1 MRVALRQPDTG
12 SSVALR
18 DAERYCAGMARR
30 EAKNFYWGF
39 IALPRTKR
47 MAIYALY
54 DFARQVDDEAD
65 RAANDRAP
73 ANLAVHRDRLNRC
86 INGDYADPVMRGLG
100 AAIERFHIPAN
111 ELNQIIDGV
120 AMDLERSRYDS
131 WAELQAYC
139 RLVASSVGRMCVRIF
154 GYDNEEALL
163 RADDLGQAMQLT
175 NILRDIREDH
185 AEYGRVYLPQDELAR
200 FELCDDAIIA
210 SFANGDGGGP
220 GDPGPGWVPFV
231 HEQASRARA
240 LFDSGVQVSRMIPK
254 SSAACVLTMAGIYRD
269 ILRQI
274 EEDPTLPLTRR
285 VSLSSRSKLGVM
297 ARAWLRAA

>member
-1 MRVALRQPDTG
+1 MRVAIRQPDVG
-12 SSVALR
+12 SSMTLR

-39 IALPRTKR
+39 IALPRPKR

-65 RAANDRAP
+65 RAVTDRAP
-73 ANLAVHRDRLNRC
+73 VNLTAHRERLQRC
-86 INGDYADPVMRGLG
+86 LAGDYADPVMRGLG
-100 AAIERFHIPAN
+100 AAIERYQIPAE
-111 ELNQIIDGV
+111 ELDQIIAGV
-120 AMDLERSRYDS
+120 AMDLERSRYAS
-131 WAELQAYC
+131 WEDLQQYC

-154 GYDNEEALL
+154 GYDDEEALL

-185 AEYGRVYLPQDELAR
+185 AEYGRVYLPLDELAR
-200 FELCDDAIIA
+200 FELCEEAIVA
-210 SFANGDGGGP
+210 SLAGNGTGGS
-220 GDPGPGWVPFV
+220 DPGPGWAPFV
-231 HEQASRARA
+231 HEQAKRAWA

-274 EEDPTLPLTRR
+274 EQDPALPLTRR
-285 VSLSSRSKLGVM
+285 ASLSSRSKLGVM

>member
-1 MRVALRQPDTG
+1 MRVASRQADVVPSMTLRE
-12 SSVALR
+12 
-18 DAERYCAGMARR
+18 AERVCAEMARR

-39 IALPRTKR
+39 IALPRPKR

-65 RAANDRAP
+65 RAANDRTP
-73 ANLAVHRDRLNRC
+73 ANLAAHRERLRRC
-86 INGDYADPVMRGLG
+86 FAGDYADPVMRGLG
-100 AAIERFHIPAN
+100 AAIERYQLPAE
-111 ELNQIIDGV
+111 ELDQIIEGV
-120 AMDLERSRYDS
+120 EMDLERYRYATWED
-131 WAELQAYC
+131 LQQYC

-154 GYDNEEALL
+154 GYDDEEALL
-163 RADDLGQAMQLT
+163 RADELGQAMQLT

-185 AEYGRVYLPQDELAR
+185 HEYGRVYLPQDELAR
-200 FELCDDAIIA
+200 YELSENAIIA
-210 SFANGDGGGP
+210 SFANGDGSGA
-220 GDPGPGWVPFV
+220 GDPGQGWAPFV
-231 HEQASRARA
+231 HAQASRARS

-274 EEDPTLPLTRR
+274 EQDPTLPLTRR